1 MQTIEL
7 HPEFLSKD
15 GEKEYAVIP
24 YAEFLALK
32 DWLIDIED
40 LLDLDTAIEIEE
52 NAPSTPLEEVER
64 KFGVTLA
71 G

>member
-7 HPEFLSKD
+7 HPEFLSKS

-32 DWLIDIED
+32 EWINDMQN
-40 LLDLDTAIEIEE
+40 LLDLDEAIRIEE
-52 NAPSTPLEEVER
+52 NTPGISLEEVER
-64 KFGVTLA
+64 RFGVSIA
-71 G
+71 